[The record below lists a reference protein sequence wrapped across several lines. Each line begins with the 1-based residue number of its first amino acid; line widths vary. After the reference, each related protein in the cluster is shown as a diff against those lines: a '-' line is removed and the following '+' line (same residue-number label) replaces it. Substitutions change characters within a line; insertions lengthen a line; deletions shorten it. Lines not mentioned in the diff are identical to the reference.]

1 MSLVPGS
8 EPADLGAVT
17 PVATQTRLGDREVA
31 EEAIVA
37 LREEVAAK
45 LAAMGGSRSVARII

>member
-1 MSLVPGS
+1 MPGS